1 MKYQTIELKS
11 ISTKITKGTTPSN
24 IGEGFTQSGINYIR
38 SEMITHNKYIDK
50 SKLLYISNAVHEKLK
65 RSQLESGDI
74 LFSMAGIYLGKTAVL
89 REEDIPANTNQAVA
103 LIRLNNDL
111 CNIDFIYY
119 FLNQPKVLKYVNQ
132 ISGQSAQPNINLQQI
147 GSIPINLPDMKIQRR
162 IADILSAYDDLIE
175 NTQKQIKL
183 LEEAAM
189 RLYKEWFVKL
199 RFPGHENT
207 KIVDGVP
214 EGWEVN
220 RADSFFDITIGKT
233 PPRAESHWFV
243 SGKEGIPWVSI
254 SDMGKNGAFIFQT
267 AEGLTEQAVYKHNV
281 NVVPIDTI
289 ILSFKLTVGR
299 VAITTSEITTNEAI
313 AHFKTDNPLLRE
325 YVFLYLKNFSYE
337 TLGSTSAISTAINS
351 KIVKAMP
358 FVMPSTE
365 IIHGFSSVVKPLLD
379 KIYGLQDITLKAMQ
393 ARDKL
398 LPKLMTGEIEV

>member
-175 NTQKQIKL
+175 NTQSPPFRHTIYYLSVFMARESQF
-183 LEEAAM
+183 
-189 RLYKEWFVKL
+189 YK
-199 RFPGHENT
+199 P
-207 KIVDGVP
+207 
-214 EGWEVN
+214 
-220 RADSFFDITIGKT
+220 FFIQ
-233 PPRAESHWFV
+233 PHSCF
-243 SGKEGIPWVSI
+243 
-254 SDMGKNGAFIFQT
+254 FQ
-267 AEGLTEQAVYKHNV
+267 
-281 NVVPIDTI
+281 
-289 ILSFKLTVGR
+289 
-299 VAITTSEITTNEAI
+299 
-313 AHFKTDNPLLRE
+313 
-325 YVFLYLKNFSYE
+325 
-337 TLGSTSAISTAINS
+337 
-351 KIVKAMP
+351 
-358 FVMPSTE
+358 
-365 IIHGFSSVVKPLLD
+365 
-379 KIYGLQDITLKAMQ
+379 
-393 ARDKL
+393 
-398 LPKLMTGEIEV
+398 